1 MVRQAKIFTTL
12 MENFDTVNR
21 SVATSL
27 NSAGSAMRENEVYT
41 QSLEGKINALKSSF
55 EQLATTT
62 INSDMVKGII
72 DMTTEMIKFVDAC
85 GGLIPILTSILG
97 IIITIK
103 AQSIGAFLTGMLPA
117 LKTMA
122 TSVKNLSFAFSN
134 ATTAIK
140 AYAVGTATLSTTI
153 QACIP
158 VIGLI
163 TVAISGVVMA
173 YNNWKQAEAEKVAQA
188 KEEIAQY
195 NSQREAINSLL
206 VKYKELEETGKKDKS
221 TKEELIN
228 IQKQLA
234 DHYGTEVRGLDL
246 VNKSYEENI
255 DVINR
260 ANEAK
265 ERQLELNNSI
275 VEADL
280 EKEMNNTRKTGNKRI
295 VWDEIDGSVQ
305 TAFEELSKSAKEA
318 LRLAFSDDGVVVK
331 IKPEVSNEEALKALD
346 ELLLKMELSGEKGTK
361 EYNALASYY
370 LELSNAVENYTKAE
384 EDNIN
389 AQKERERQDNLAVI
403 QQQAKAKGIED
414 ITEATRAQ
422 IKALEQAYVAEM
434 VLQHGQESAIEAQRQ
449 FKEAVMGS
457 VEAYDEYMDAST
469 VTGESIGKLAE
480 EQGKVDKMLEDFKG
494 TTLNTLQGVELLNNS
509 INSLADG
516 QTLTGETIL
525 KLVTQYPQLRSQV
538 VETNG
543 VYTIQIGVL
552 EDLRNATIDEQK
564 ASIEANMEKTREIK
578 RQTEARMKIYQA
590 EVQALMALATAQFSS
605 PANRAKDIGG
615 MDKYFNSDR
624 KKEVKELEQKVKN
637 ERANLEELN
646 NIIAQSQK
654 ALDDIDYITSSGN
667 TKKGSNISN
676 KKKKDKD
683 KSNTA
688 KVYTKLI
695 DEQIEVITSKTDELE
710 RVLDFANEKLRVAIE
725 KGDTKLAESIYDE
738 IASSTQKKQ
747 ELLEQTGKE
756 LREIGAKVQ
765 KDLMNMNISVLKG
778 KDLTKLTSLDVA
790 QINQA
795 FEKQLEKA
803 TESNKASL
811 EQRKSDFNEYAN
823 AIIRIYQEE
832 LPEASRTWW
841 ALESELIEQ
850 NTQKLTRDYEKQMSD
865 LDKVLKGIDLDQVF
879 MTDGSDEWFASELKR
894 IDIIY
899 EKKVKTEEMIRKL
912 KQQNYT
918 EDSKEMQDLISQAED
933 YELQMRQLIRQRAEA
948 RKSEKIS
955 SLNKELES
963 YKEQEKAITTLHDM
977 VIQMLK
983 DEQNA
988 KKEALEKERD
998 LMRER
1003 IQEEIDGYEKIINKK
1018 KESLRKEQSDRSYEK
1033 GLKEKQKKISEI
1045 ENKIAEL
1052 SLDSSDTAQAEK
1064 KRLENELQSYREE
1077 LEEYQYNH
1085 SIEMQEEALD
1095 KELEA
1100 FKDEKEEELKAYE
1113 EKLDKQLEEINDFI
1127 KSESKLRQEAL
1138 KLIEGKNR
1146 ELYDRL
1152 LAWNKEYGVT
1162 NACPPSTEMC
1172 FEKHTY
1178 MQVSPKALHYNT

>member
-72 DMTTEMIKFVDAC
+72 DMTTEMIKFVDAS

-97 IIITIK
+97 IIVTIK

-122 TSVKNLSFAFSN
+122 TSVKNLGFAFSN

-158 VIGLI
+158 VIGLL
-163 TVAISGVVMA
+163 TVAISGVIMA

-195 NSQREAINSLL
+195 NSQREAINSL
-206 VKYKELEETGKKDKS
+206 VIKYKELEETGKKDKS

-234 DHYGTEVRGLDL
+234 DHYGTEARGLDL

-265 ERQLELNNSI
+265 QRQLELNNSI

-434 VLQHGQESAIEAQRQ
+434 VLQHGQDSATEAQRQ

-457 VEAYDEYMDAST
+457 VEAYDEYMKAST
-469 VTGESIGKLAE
+469 ITSESIDKLAG
-480 EQGKVDKMLEDFKG
+480 EQEKVDKMLEDFRG

-525 KLVTQYPQLRSQV
+525 KLITQYPQLRSQV

-552 EDLRNATIDEQK
+552 EDLRNATIEEQK
-564 ASIEANMEKTREIK
+564 ASIEANIEKTRQVKNQTLARIK
-578 RQTEARMKIYQA
+578 MYQTEA
-590 EVQALMALATAQFSS
+590 QALMALATAQSS
-605 PANRAKDIGG
+605 PLNRAKDIGG
-615 MDKYFNSDR
+615 MDKFFNKER
-624 KKEVKELEQKVKN
+624 EKEVSALEQKLNN

-654 ALDDIDYITSSGN
+654 ALEDIDYITSSGN

-695 DEQIEVITSKTDELE
+695 DEQISVITSKTNELE
-710 RVLDFANEKLRVAIE
+710 RALDFANEKLQTAVE

-765 KDLMNMNISVLKG
+765 KDLMNMNISALKG
-778 KDLTKLTSLDVA
+778 KDLTKLTGLDVA
-790 QINQA
+790 KINQA
-795 FEKQLEKA
+795 FEKQIEKA

-823 AIIRIYQEE
+823 AIIKIYQEE

-841 ALESELIEQ
+841 TLESELIEQ
-850 NTQKLTRDYEKQMSD
+850 NTQKLTRAYEKQMSD
-865 LDKVLKGIDLDQVF
+865 LDKALKGIDLEQVF

-912 KQQNYT
+912 KEQNYS
-918 EDSKEMQDLISQAED
+918 EESKEMQSLMSQAED

-955 SLNKELES
+955 SLNKELEN

-977 VIQMLK
+977 VMQMLK
-983 DEQNA
+983 DEQSA
-988 KKEALEKERD
+988 KKEALEEERD
-998 LMRER
+998 LMRKR

-1018 KESLRKEQSDRSYEK
+1018 KESLRKEQSDRNYEK
-1033 GLKEKQKKISEI
+1033 GLKERQKKIADTEK
-1045 ENKIAEL
+1045 KIADL
-1052 SLDSSDTAQAEK
+1052 SADKSNASQAEK
-1064 KRLENELQSYREE
+1064 KRLEAELQQYRED
-1077 LEEYQYNH
+1077 LEDYQYDH
-1085 SIEMQEEALD
+1085 SIEMREEALD

-1100 FKDEKEEELKAYE
+1100 FKDEKEKELKAYE
-1113 EKLDKQLEEINDFI
+1113 EQLDKQLKEIEEFVKN
-1127 KSESKLRQEAL
+1127 EGKLREEAL
-1138 KLIEGKNR
+1138 KLIEEKNR

-1152 LAWNKEYGVT
+1152 IAWNKEYGVT

>member
-1 MVRQAKIFTTL
+1 
-12 MENFDTVNR
+12 
-21 SVATSL
+21 
-27 NSAGSAMRENEVYT
+27 MRENEVYT

-97 IIITIK
+97 IIVTIK

-158 VIGLI
+158 VIGLL
-163 TVAISGVVMA
+163 TVAISGVIMA

-195 NSQREAINSLL
+195 NSQREAINNLV

-234 DHYGTEVRGLDL
+234 DHYGTEARGLDL

-265 ERQLELNNSI
+265 QRQLELNNSI

-280 EKEMNNTRKTGNKRI
+280 EKEMNKTRKTGNKRI

-346 ELLLKMELSGEKGTK
+346 ELLLKMKLSGEKGTK

-422 IKALEQAYVAEM
+422 IKALEQAYIAEM
-434 VLQHGQESAIEAQRQ
+434 VLQHGQDSATEAQRQ
-449 FKEAVMGS
+449 FKEAVRGS

-469 VTGESIGKLAE
+469 ITGESIGKLAE
-480 EQGKVDKMLEDFKG
+480 EQGKVDKMLEDFRG
-494 TTLNTLQGVELLNNS
+494 TTLNTLEGVELLNNS

-525 KLVTQYPQLRSQV
+525 KLITQYPQLRSQV

-543 VYTIQIGVL
+543 VYTIQTGVL

-564 ASIEANMEKTREIK
+564 ASIEANIEKTRQVKNQTLARIK
-578 RQTEARMKIYQA
+578 MYQT
-590 EVQALMALATAQFSS
+590 EVQALMALATVQSS
-605 PANRAKDIGG
+605 PFNRAKDKVGIN
-615 MDKYFNSDR
+615 KYFNDK
-624 KKEVKELEQKVKN
+624 KKEEVEKLEQKINAEK
-637 ERANLEELN
+637 ANLEELN

-654 ALDDIDYITSSGN
+654 ALEDIDYITSSGN

-676 KKKKDKD
+676 KGSNISNKNKKDKD

-710 RVLDFANEKLRVAIE
+710 RALDFANEKLQVAIE

-841 ALESELIEQ
+841 TLESELIEQ

-948 RKSEKIS
+948 RKSETIS
-955 SLNKELES
+955 SLNKELEN

-977 VIQMLK
+977 VMQMLK

-1095 KELEA
+1095 KELET
-1100 FKDEKEEELKAYE
+1100 FKNEKEEELKAYE

-1127 KSESKLRQEAL
+1127 KSESRLRQEAL